1 MEVSRATETLGMG
14 LLLIVNMN
22 YYGSLWI
29 IWIITDYYGLLWIIM
44 DPLIVDPLILTLG
57 MIHFGY
63 RDSY

>member
-1 MEVSRATETLGMG
+1 MEVSRTATETLGMG

-22 YYGSLWI
+22 YYGLL
-29 IWIITDYYGLLWIIM
+29 WIITDYYGLLWIIM

>member
-1 MEVSRATETLGMG
+1 MDHYG
-14 LLLIVNMN
+14 LL
-22 YYGSLWI
+22 
-29 IWIITDYYGLLWIIM
+29 WIITDYYGLLWIIM